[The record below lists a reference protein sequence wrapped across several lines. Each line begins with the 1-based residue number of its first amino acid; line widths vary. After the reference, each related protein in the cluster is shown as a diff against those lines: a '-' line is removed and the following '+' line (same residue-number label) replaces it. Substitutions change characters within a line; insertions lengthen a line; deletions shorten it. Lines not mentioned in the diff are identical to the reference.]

1 MTDPSGTP
9 NTPPPAYPAAPAPAP
24 GAPAA
29 GAPAPGAPVPG
40 KTMGIVALILAFFIQ
55 IVGLILGIVALV
67 QSRKAGAKN
76 TPAVWA
82 IILSVVFM
90 VIWTVVGIVIAIGI
104 GAAADLYQQ
113 CLDMGGGTQII
124 DGIQVTCN

>member
-1 MTDPSGTP
+1 
-9 NTPPPAYPAAPAPAP
+9 
-24 GAPAA
+24 
-29 GAPAPGAPVPG
+29 
-40 KTMGIVALILAFFIQ
+40 MGIVALILAFFIQ